1 MTDYKILSK
10 IKRLILRYSERAR
23 SQTSALCL
31 GVSISLFFSLFVQQ
45 GYPTFYVDLA
55 CGEFVPLG
63 YLGEDDMLY
72 RALCS
77 AVLYVL
83 SIIIKSPNKKE

>member
-1 MTDYKILSK
+1 MTVQQILSK
-10 IKRLILRYSERAR
+10 IKRLILRYSERMR

-31 GVSISLFFSLFVQQ
+31 GVAISLFFSLFVQQ

-63 YLGEDDMLY
+63 YAG
-72 RALCS
+72 CS
-77 AVLYVL
+77 AVLYAL
-83 SIIIKSPNKKE
+83 SIVIKTPNKKE